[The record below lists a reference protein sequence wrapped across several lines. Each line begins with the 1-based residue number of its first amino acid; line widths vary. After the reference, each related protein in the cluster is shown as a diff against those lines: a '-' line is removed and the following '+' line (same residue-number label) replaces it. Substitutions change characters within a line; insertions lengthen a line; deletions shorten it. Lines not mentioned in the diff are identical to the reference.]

1 MAKQGFIGSLFDFS
15 FSNFVTPTLIKIIYG
30 LALLMVGLAVLGIG
44 ITGLLAV
51 FGGEAIGGILM
62 IIIGCPLYLVFGTIG
77 ARVYCELL
85 ILFFRILE
93 TLIDIKA
100 NTAS

>member
-1 MAKQGFIGSLFDFS
+1 MAKQGFVGALFDFS
-15 FSNFVTPTLIKIIYG
+15 FSNFVTPTLIKVIYG
-30 LALLMVGLAVLGIG
+30 LALLGVGLGVLGLG

-62 IIIGCPLYLVFGTIG
+62 VIIGCPLYLVFGVIG

-93 TLIDIKA
+93 TLIDIKG
-100 NTAS
+100 NTSA